1 MLEELIEEM
10 EKSIESDDF
19 ELVMEDCM
27 QKVEMEDIGAEAI
40 TPLLKFMERHPLAD
54 FGMPGAIVHYVERF
68 YKNGYEELLMKSI
81 KRRPTMHTVW
91 MLNRIING
99 SEEAEKYIDLM
110 REVIN
115 RPDVHE
121 DIKKSAEN
129 FLLEP

>member
-27 QKVEMEDIGAEAI
+27 QKVEMEDIGTEAI

-68 YKNGYEELLMKSI
+68 YKNGYEELLMESI
-81 KRRPTMHTVW
+81 KRRPAMHTVW
-91 MLNRIING
+91 MLKRIING
-99 SEEAEKYIDLM
+99 NEEAEKYIDLM

-115 RPDVHE
+115 RPDVHG
-121 DIKKSAEN
+121 DIKKSAED
-129 FLLEP
+129 FLLEA

>member
-27 QKVEMEDIGAEAI
+27 QKVEMEDIGSEAI

>member
-1 MLEELIEEM
+1 MLEGLIEEM

-27 QKVEMEDIGAEAI
+27 QKVEMEDIGVEAI

-54 FGMPGAIVHYVERF
+54 FGMPGAIVHYVEKF
-68 YKNGYEELLMKSI
+68 YKNGYEELLMESV
-81 KRRPTMHTVW
+81 KRRPAMHTVW